1 MELNRVAL
9 VSALG
14 KLKPA
19 VGGKTGQTV
28 FTWLLMAPGPHGL
41 TLRTCSEH
49 LSVEIEIAATDPIAE
64 PVAVVYQAFADAVGA
79 MSDATLVL
87 DVVGTALV
95 LAAQH
100 AEVELETVS
109 ADQFPD
115 PPRMPSAR
123 DITTMGRDVWI
134 DQLTM
139 ISPAMAKDGT
149 RPMLATLMVGQY
161 ATAASDGFRA
171 HVSGG
176 AYGSR
181 VPVPRGPYGDHVLL
195 PPPMVGALMAALKGA
210 ADTDFTLRAGEF
222 WAAMTIGSATISG
235 RLMHGSFPQL
245 DRVIEPLAAATPRA
259 TINIGAMLEALKI
272 ALALRSELAVV
283 RLKLEGNHLTL
294 SAKPATGSSR
304 AMARVTVAGA
314 DGADWQIAVNGAYL
328 RDALNAMKIIG
339 TTCQLIVI
347 DGRTP
352 LGLNNGSMWVA
363 VMPMTVGAT

>member
-9 VSALG
+9 VSALS

-19 VGGKTGQTV
+19 VGGKSSEPV

-95 LAAQH
+95 LRGQH

-109 ADQFPD
+109 ADQYPD
-115 PPRMPSAR
+115 PPRLTSAR
-123 DITTMGRDVWI
+123 DITTMGRDGWI
-134 DQLTM
+134 DLLAM
-139 ISPAMAKDGT
+139 MAPAAAKDSI
-149 RPMLATLMVGQY
+149 RPMLASVLVGEH
-161 ATAASDGFRA
+161 AVAAADGYRA
-171 HVSGG
+171 HMSG
-176 AYGSR
+176 ST
-181 VPVPRGPYGDHVLL
+181 YGDYVLL
-195 PPPMVGALMAALKGA
+195 PLTMVGALVTALKGA
-210 ADTDFTLRAGEF
+210 GDGKYTLRAGEF

-235 RLMHGSFPQL
+235 RLVAGTYPQL
-245 DRVIEPLAAATPRA
+245 GRPIEPLAAATPRA
-259 TINIGAMLEALKI
+259 TITIKAMLEALRI
-272 ALALRSELAVV
+272 AMALRSELAIV
-283 RLKLEGNHLTL
+283 RLKLERGELTL
-294 SAKPATGSSR
+294 SAKPATGASR

-328 RDALNAMKIIG
+328 RDALNAMAIIG
-339 TTCQLIVI
+339 TTCQLVVI
-347 DGRTP
+347 DGKTP
-352 LGLNNGSMWVA
+352 LGLNNGEAWAV
-363 VMPMTVGAT
+363 VMPLTVGAV